1 MKKILHLL
9 VFSFFALNVWALE
22 PSTNNSSPD
31 VVCGV
36 SIGIDSTATG
46 DVALV
51 AYPTGTAPFSYAWS
65 NGEGTQSIIVTSLNI
80 NYCVTIADANGCT
93 ATTCLYNSSPCSVSI
108 VNNPNSGLTAVPTGV
123 APFSFQWSNGTTGPT
138 LIPNAPGAYCVYVAD
153 AAGCTATACF
163 TWGNPSNCAVTVA
176 DSLTGAGW
184 QLFANA
190 SGGAPYTYQWN
201 NQNASTNNVF
211 VSSPGSYCVT
221 ITTAN
226 GCTASDCITVGNNS
240 CTVTI
245 IEQTTNAGIGLH
257 AVSSLPNAVLSY
269 QWSTGELTPII
280 YPTSSNTYC
289 VSVTGGG
296 CIATAC
302 YNYVVPGNFNIS
314 GYLYFPDSINNPA
327 PMQGTVELFYNSPN
341 SNVWEPMGT
350 VNIESNPAGWSNYY
364 SFGQQTNAGNY
375 MVKATL
381 DPNSPAAADY
391 LPTYH
396 FNTVHWDEANLIS
409 LPSSGSGLYNI
420 ILDDGQNL
428 TAGSGQING
437 TVTEGDGFTANGE
450 GDRGGT
456 PRPNTSVLLF
466 DENEQPI
473 THTLTD
479 DQGKYSFGSLPFGTY
494 KLEVEIV
501 GIEQVER
508 WVTLSDNNPIANG
521 NDFQVTENGIVLDLR
536 EILAGSGL
544 EIMPNPTTGILN
556 LKLEASNNF
565 KASFQ
570 LTRLD
575 GTTVLVE
582 NQQVAKGNQRF
593 SLDLSSLS
601 AGFYILH
608 VNTGNEVISAK
619 VMKQ

>member
-9 VFSFFALNVWALE
+9 VFSLFALNAWALE
-22 PSTNNSSPD
+22 PSTNNSTPD

-46 DVALV
+46 AVALV
-51 AYPTGTAPFSYAWS
+51 AYPTGTAPFSYAWN
-65 NGEGTQSIIVTSLNI
+65 NGEDTQSILVTSWNI
-80 NYCVTIADANGCT
+80 NYCVTVADANGCT
-93 ATTCLYNSSPCSVSI
+93 VTTCLYNSSPCSVSI
-108 VNNPNSGLTAVPTGV
+108 VNNPNSGMTAIATGV

-138 LIPNAPGAYCVYVAD
+138 LMPSAPGNYCVYVAD
-153 AAGCTATACF
+153 AAGCTATACY
-163 TWGNPSNCAVTVA
+163 TWGNPSNCAVTVS

-190 SGGAPYTYQWN
+190 SGGAPYTYQWST
-201 NQNASTNNVF
+201 QNAATNNIF
-211 VSSPGSYCVT
+211 VSTPGTYCVT
-221 ITTAN
+221 VTTAN
-226 GCTASDCITVGNNS
+226 GCTASDCITVGNNN

-245 IEQTTNAGIGLH
+245 IQQATNIGIGLF
-257 AVSSLPNAVLSY
+257 AVSSLPNANLTY
-269 QWSTGELTPII
+269 MWSTGELTPVI
-280 YPTSSNTYC
+280 YPTTSGNYC
-289 VSVTGGG
+289 VTVQGGG
-296 CIATAC
+296 CTATAC
-302 YNYVVPGNFNIS
+302 YNFVYVTNNNIS
-314 GYLYFPDSINNPA
+314 GYVHLPDSTSSAFLP
-327 PMQGTVELFYNSPN
+327 GTVELFYNSA
-341 SNVWEPMGT
+341 NVPDWQSLGT
-350 VNIESNPAGWSNYY
+350 VNIQNTPAGLNYF
-364 SFGQQTNAGNY
+364 SFGAQNAPGQY
-375 MVKATL
+375 ILKATL
-381 DPNSPAAADY
+381 SPNSTYAADY
-391 LPTYH
+391 LPTYYES
-396 FNTVHWDEANLIS
+396 TVHWDEATIIPM
-409 LPSSGSGLYNI
+409 PSNGTGFYHI
-420 ILDDGQNL
+420 ILSDGQNL
-428 TAGSGQING
+428 TTGTGEITG

-466 DENEQPI
+466 DENELPI

-479 DQGKYSFGSLPFGTY
+479 DQGKYSFIGLPFGTY

-536 EILAGSGL
+536 EILAGNGL
-544 EIMPNPTTGILN
+544 EIMPNPTSGFLN
-556 LKLEASNNF
+556 LKLDASNNF
-565 KASFQ
+565 RASIR

-582 NQQVAKGNQRF
+582 NHQVAKGNQRF
-593 SLDLSSLS
+593 SLDLSNLS

>member
-9 VFSFFALNVWALE
+9 VFSLFALNASALE

-46 DVALV
+46 AVALV

-65 NGEGTQSIIVTSLNI
+65 NGEDTQSILVTSWNI
-80 NYCVTIADANGCT
+80 NYCVTVADANGCT

-108 VNNPNSGLTAVPTGV
+108 VNNPNSGMTAIATGV

-138 LIPNAPGAYCVYVAD
+138 LMPSAPGTYCVSVAD
-153 AAGCTATACF
+153 AAGCTATACY
-163 TWGNPSNCAVTVA
+163 TWGNPSNCAVTVS

-184 QLFANA
+184 QLYATAN
-190 SGGAPYTYQWN
+190 GQAPFTYQWS
-201 NQNASTNNVF
+201 NQNASSNNVF
-211 VSSPGSYCVT
+211 VSSPGTYCVT

-226 GCTASDCITVGNNS
+226 GCTASDCITVGNNN

-245 IEQTTNAGIGLH
+245 IQQATNIGIGLF
-257 AVSSLPNAVLSY
+257 AVSSLPNANLTY
-269 QWSTGELTPII
+269 MWSTGELTPAI
-280 YPTSSNTYC
+280 YPTTSGNYC
-289 VSVTGGG
+289 VTVQGGG
-296 CIATAC
+296 CTATAC
-302 YNYVVPGNFNIS
+302 YNFVFVTNNNIS
-314 GYLYFPDSINNPA
+314 GYVHLPDSTSSAFLP
-327 PMQGTVELFYNSPN
+327 GTVELFYNSANVPN
-341 SNVWEPMGT
+341 WQSLGT
-350 VNIESNPAGWSNYY
+350 VNIQNTPAGLNYF
-364 SFGQQTNAGNY
+364 SFGAQNAPGQY
-375 MVKATL
+375 ILKATL
-381 DPNSPAAADY
+381 SPNSTYAADY
-391 LPTYH
+391 LPTYYES
-396 FNTVHWDEANLIS
+396 TVHWDEATIITI
-409 LPSSGSGLYNI
+409 PSNGTGFYHI
-420 ILDDGQNL
+420 ILSDGQNL
-428 TAGSGQING
+428 TTGTGEING

-466 DENEQPI
+466 DENELPI

-479 DQGKYSFGSLPFGTY
+479 DQGKYSFGGLPFGTY
-494 KLEVEIV
+494 KIAVEIV

-508 WVTLSDNNPIANG
+508 WVTLNDNNPIANG

-536 EILAGSGL
+536 EILAGSSL
-544 EIMPNPTTGILN
+544 EIMPNPTAGFLN
-556 LKLEASNNF
+556 LKLDASNNF
-565 KASFQ
+565 RASIR

-593 SLDLSSLS
+593 SLDLSNLS